1 MNLHRTAVYRC
12 PMRALLLLLLLP
24 VEVRA
29 QPGAP
34 PLSFVLVEN
43 ERGRPMRGPIAE
55 DGMMAELLREQGKHP
70 WMVQQLFTVSAE
82 YPYGPEKPGDR
93 VQWTMGS
100 APLQLSGRRYPQFEL
115 SDCYCEDQQVVVQRE
130 GQVMRIRVPNDPR
143 ERQPLVEAVQRRSG
157 DHASPEVFRFRP
169 GTFTFVELAADPVFD
184 ALEARLT
191 KRLKEQREDRYDAE
205 QRALASATKQA
216 ERNRQKAPSLVPVPP
231 PSVPRPVRAAELH
244 VVMVPGIESLTV
256 ARVNADTVWLRI
268 SGRVMLDG
276 GCASNRPLFGI
287 ERWTDSGWVER
298 VPMPHAQMDCGM
310 PWADWRDHEVML
322 PPLRWWTSA
331 NQPAATRELK
341 PGMYRVVLMGA
352 NMEHKWTEAFE
363 VR

>member
-1 MNLHRTAVYRC
+1 M
-12 PMRALLLLLLLP
+12 
-24 VEVRA
+24 
-29 QPGAP
+29 
-34 PLSFVLVEN
+34 EN
-43 ERGRPMRGPIAE
+43 ARGRPMRGPIAE
-55 DGMMAELLREQGKHP
+55 DGMMVELLNAQGKRP
-70 WMVQQLFTVSAE
+70 WMVQQLFTVSAA

-93 VQWTMGS
+93 VQWTMAGT
-100 APLQLSGRRYPQFEL
+100 PMQLGGRRYLRFEL
-115 SDCYCEDQQVVVQRE
+115 SDCYCVDQQVVVQRD

-157 DHASPEVFRFRP
+157 DHVSPEVFRFRP
-169 GTFTFVELAADPVFD
+169 GTFTFAELAAEPVFD
-184 ALEARLT
+184 ALEGRLA
-191 KRLKEQREDRYDAE
+191 KRLEQQREAQYNAE

-216 ERNRQKAPSLVPVPP
+216 ERNRRKAPPLVLVTP
-231 PSVPRPVRAAELH
+231 PSIPRPVHPAELH
-244 VVMVPGIESLTV
+244 VVMVPGIDSLTV

-268 SGRVMLDG
+268 TGRVMLDG

-287 ERWTDSGWVER
+287 ELWTDSGWVER
-298 VPMPHAQMDCGM
+298 LPLQHAQMDCGM

-322 PPLRWWTSA
+322 PPLRWWTGA

-352 NMEHKWTEAFE
+352 NRERRWTDAFE

>member
-1 MNLHRTAVYRC
+1 
-12 PMRALLLLLLLP
+12 MRVQFLLLLLWIATGAM
-24 VEVRA
+24 A

-55 DGMMAELLREQGKHP
+55 DGMMVELLSAQGKRP

-93 VQWTMGS
+93 VQWTMG
-100 APLQLSGRRYPQFEL
+100 ATPMQVGGRRYLRFEL
-115 SDCYCEDQQVVVQRE
+115 SDCYCEDQQVVVQRD
-130 GQVMRIRVPNDPR
+130 GQVMRIRVPSDPR

-157 DHASPEVFRFRP
+157 DHASPEVFRFRA
-169 GTFTFVELAADPVFD
+169 GTFTFAELAEEAAFH
-184 ALEARLT
+184 AFEARLAEGLEHDRAAAYQ
-191 KRLKEQREDRYDAE
+191 KQLADQARHDREQRILLPSSVPPQLQTGPTAE
-205 QRALASATKQA
+205 ELARALA
-216 ERNRQKAPSLVPVPP
+216 APPGLEQV
-231 PSVPRPVRAAELH
+231 SV
-244 VVMVPGIESLTV
+244 S
-256 ARVNADTVWLRI
+256 RVEGDTVWLRI
-268 SGRVMLDG
+268 TGRVMLDG

-287 ERWTDSGWVER
+287 ERWADTGWVER
-298 VPMPHAQMDCGM
+298 VPMQHAQMDCGT
-310 PWADWRDHEVML
+310 PWADWRDHEMML
-322 PPLRWWTSA
+322 PPLRWWTGA

-352 NMEHKWTEAFE
+352 NGERMWTEAFE